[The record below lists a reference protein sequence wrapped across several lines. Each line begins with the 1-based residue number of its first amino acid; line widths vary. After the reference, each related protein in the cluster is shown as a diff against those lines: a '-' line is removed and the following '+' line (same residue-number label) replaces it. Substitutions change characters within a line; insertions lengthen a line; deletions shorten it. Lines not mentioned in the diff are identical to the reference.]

1 MPEPINDLAA
11 HLPETRVEPAPAH
24 LVVVSKRLW
33 KLLLVIGGAIWILAA
48 AVTEITDDH
57 VLVPLVINLGS
68 FLVPITMVAFALS
81 RRREGFL
88 TIEQIALA
96 FLAAGTLG
104 VMTTALL
111 EIYLLPAT
119 TGTFIGVGII
129 EEIGK
134 GAVLVA
140 IAYLVPYRD
149 PRNGMVPGAIVG
161 AGFASFE
168 SAGYAI
174 STLLDHLDAS
184 PIVNIME
191 TEATRALLAPF
202 GHITWTALLGGA
214 LFASSPERVVPR
226 DVPVGLDVRGRRRA
240 ARAVGCRPT
249 AGPSCSPKPRPGPTS
264 WSLWPNAETWYR
276 LPTSEELLLY
286 NVFYDALIAINA
298 LIGTAWVVLSWRAY
312 GREEPEPTA
321 AGAA

>member
-1 MPEPINDLAA
+1 MTEPINDLAA
-11 HLPETRVEPAPAH
+11 HLPETRVEPAPPH

-57 VLVPLVINLGS
+57 VLVPLVVNLGS

-149 PRNGMVPGAIVG
+149 PRNGMVLGAIVG

-214 LFASSPERVVPR
+214 LFASSRNGSFRVTSRLVLTFAGVATLHALW
-226 DVPVGLDVRGRRRA
+226 DQTYGWSILFAEA
-240 ARAVGCRPT
+240 A
-249 AGPSCSPKPRPGPTS
+249 AGADFQV
-264 WSLWPNAETWYR
+264 LWPNAETWYR

-312 GREEPEPTA
+312 GREELEPTT